1 MSKAL
6 SLKLDDSIFEEA
18 ENLLKKIRIPRN
30 AFINQAVAFYTKL
43 QKKVLMQKRLKKEAE
58 LLKQETA
65 AFMKD
70 FELLED
76 LPE

>member
-6 SLKLDDSIFEEA
+6 SLKLEDSVFEEA
-18 ENLLKKIRIPRN
+18 ESLLKRIKVPRN

-43 QKKVLMQKRLKKEAE
+43 QKKMLMQKKLKKDV
-58 LLKQETA
+58 LRLQKETSD
-65 AFMKD
+65 FIKN